1 MEIRVSSEQAKL
13 LLANAE
19 THDLTARL
27 LRNDVDETKITLS
40 GSLDELDALR
50 DACSD
55 LLLRI
60 GFDES
65 YTATPAGSMLEDVI
79 DKLYIG

>member
-1 MEIRVSSEQAKL
+1 MEIRVSSEQATL

-19 THDLTARL
+19 TCDLTARL
-27 LRNDVDETKITLS
+27 LRNDVEAPILAGT
-40 GSLDELDALR
+40 LDELDVLR

-65 YTATPAGSMLEDVI
+65 YTATPMGHMLEDLI